1 MCFSMPDIP
10 KVEPPPMV
18 VEESPEKKQVEMAT
32 ARRKAAGRFG
42 IGDTWLSRGGAL
54 GSTNLRSPYGTR
66 LKRNLGD

>member
-42 IGDTWLSRGGAL
+42 IGDTWLSRWCPGFDE
-54 GSTNLRSPYGTR
+54 SSVSLRHEAEEKPG
-66 LKRNLGD
+66 